1 MRFHSSVTFVWNSSH
16 SKKNCAR
23 CDKNCIMIF
32 MSSTCYSRPI
42 LMKLQFTRYI
52 FEKHSNIKLHEKTVQ
67 WELSCSMWTDGR
79 TRHDEANSRFSQ
91 FCEKRPNIQCVPLAT
106 ESGISLIIV
115 TPMKILQRNL
125 NRSTFGVWEMKR
137 NVSMVRFKFRC
148 NILISGKIIKEMPGS
163 IASGTHCT

>member
-91 FCEKRPNIQCVPLAT
+91 FCEKRPNIVCPTRYRIRHFFNNCNTNEDTATKFEQEYVRCVRNEEECVYGPLQ
-106 ESGISLIIV
+106 ISLQY
-115 TPMKILQRNL
+115 P
-125 NRSTFGVWEMKR
+125 
-137 NVSMVRFKFRC
+137 
-148 NILISGKIIKEMPGS
+148 
-163 IASGTHCT
+163 H